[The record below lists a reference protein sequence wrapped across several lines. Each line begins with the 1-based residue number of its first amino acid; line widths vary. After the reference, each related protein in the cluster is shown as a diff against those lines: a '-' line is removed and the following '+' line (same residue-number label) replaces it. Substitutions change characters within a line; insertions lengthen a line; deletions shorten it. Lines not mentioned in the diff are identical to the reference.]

1 MGDLVR
7 TMPEREVITADLT
20 DTVRQ
25 VVEQFK
31 AHGISQVP
39 VVDEG
44 RLAGILTEADVLQ
57 RLFDG
62 RAAPE
67 TSVAEV
73 MVRTVSTVNLKAS
86 TSDLLRIFERGEVAV
101 VVDEN
106 HQIRAILTKMDLIEL
121 LAARRTCVPE

>member
-1 MGDLVR
+1 
-7 TMPEREVITADLT
+7 MPDREVVTAELT

-62 RAAPE
+62 RAEPE
-67 TSVAEV
+67 TSVAKV
-73 MVRTVSTVNLKAS
+73 MVRTVSTINMKAT

-101 VVDEN
+101 VVDGD
-106 HQIRAILTKMDLIEL
+106 HRVQAILTKMDLIEL
-121 LAARRTCVPE
+121 LASRRTCAPD